1 VKRNVSSSRT
11 RKRAGIVE
19 KSPVRFSKLR
29 DVVVIAEK
37 KGLLRGKRTQMIR
50 GIMPEAL
57 VKRAKERTGI
67 ISNSKLIE
75 VALANIAVADD
86 YSDWLLS
93 KRGW

>member
-1 VKRNVSSSRT
+1 MKRNVSSSRT

>member
-1 VKRNVSSSRT
+1 VKRNASSSRT

-67 ISNSKLIE
+67 VSNSKLIE

-93 KRGW
+93 